1 MTETIQLEDF
11 AIPRA
16 AVKLPGGKQ
25 FMVRGLSSDDLA
37 IMVSQHLPEIVK
49 AVELY
54 QERQKNVMDTGS
66 LTGFLMTFAKDFP
79 AVLAEVISAA
89 TDSTSEKA
97 REVARK
103 MPLPIQLAALNEI
116 TRLTMEESGGLKNLL
131 AEMRARLESA
141 AASDGTK
148 S

>member
-25 FMVRGLSSDDLA
+25 FMVRGLSSDDLSL
-37 IMVSQHLPEIVK
+37 MVSQHLPEIVK

-54 QERQKNVMDTGS
+54 QERRQSVMDTGS

-141 AASDGTK
+141 AASDGTT